1 MSTTAMTLYALS
13 EDLTAHLESI
23 DLTEPGTPERAEC
36 EMAIQVYMGQLPAKV
51 DNVAWMLAHLEDQAQ
66 MAAQEIQ
73 RLQGR
78 KQAFERAQERLEEY
92 CIHVL
97 EQLPEP
103 KRGAKK
109 LEGRTST
116 LTLRLSDAVVITDE
130 EAVPAEYKTA
140 CVEMPALVWESLVRR
155 DETVIDKLTKQ
166 KPKVRLADVKK
177 AIKGGESVT
186 GADLEFRNHLIR
198 K

>member
-1 MSTTAMTLYALS
+1 MSTTVMTLYALS

-36 EMAIQVYMGQLPAKV
+36 EMAIQVYMGQLPTKV
-51 DNVAWMLAHLEDQAQ
+51 DSVAWMLAHLEDQVQ

-116 LTLRLSDAVVITDE
+116 LALRLSDAVVITDE
-130 EAVPAEYKTA
+130 ATVPAEYKTA

-155 DETVIDKLTKQ
+155 DESVIGRLTKQ
-166 KPKVRLADVKK
+166 NLKVRLVDVKK
-177 AIKGGESVT
+177 AIKGGESVA
-186 GADLEFRNHLIR
+186 GADLEYRNHLVR